1 MAIKSDAQR
10 QAVQRYNTKNYDQIQ
25 IRVKKGTRERIAQAA
40 ADAGFPD
47 VSKFIKAAVSEKMG
61 EKIE

>member
-1 MAIKSDAQR
+1 MAIKSEAQK

-25 IRVKKGTRERIAQAA
+25 IRVKKGTLERIAQAA

-47 VSKFIKAAVSEKMG
+47 VSKYIKAALSEKMG
-61 EKIE
+61 EKVE